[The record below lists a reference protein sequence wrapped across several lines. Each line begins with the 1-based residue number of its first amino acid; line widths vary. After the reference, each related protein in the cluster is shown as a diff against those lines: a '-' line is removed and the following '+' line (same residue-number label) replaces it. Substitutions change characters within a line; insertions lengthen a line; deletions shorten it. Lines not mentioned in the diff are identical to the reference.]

1 MGTPS
6 YMIWHIYVLPY
17 ICYGNIYGNIIYNH
31 IRLYIYNH
39 IHILL
44 QKAYTITTTL
54 RNLWQYLPKLT
65 MPISDDTAILL

>member
-1 MGTPS
+1 MVIYMVIS
-6 YMIWHIYVLPY
+6 YITIS
-17 ICYGNIYGNIIYNH
+17 G
-31 IRLYIYNH
+31 YIYNH